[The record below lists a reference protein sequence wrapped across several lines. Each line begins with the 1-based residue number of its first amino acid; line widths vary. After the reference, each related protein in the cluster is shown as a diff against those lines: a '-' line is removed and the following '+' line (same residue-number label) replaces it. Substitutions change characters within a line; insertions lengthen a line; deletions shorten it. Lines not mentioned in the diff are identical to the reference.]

1 MPTLIRLVVILLVLV
16 GLAYGGMFGLTL
28 VVKPRE
34 RDVTIKI
41 PARELVA
48 TPENAIVK
56 RQIDTSKSSVP
67 PADPAPA
74 ATAATPDATAD
85 APADDAADAQ
95 SGDVVTKSQGV
106 E

>member
-1 MPTLIRLVVILLVLV
+1 MPTLIRLVVLLLVLV

-28 VVKPRE
+28 MVKPRE
-34 RDVTIKI
+34 KDVTIKI

-56 RQIDTSKSSVP
+56 RQIDTSKSTVP
-67 PADPAPA
+67 ATTPA
-74 ATAATPDATAD
+74 ADAAPVT
-85 APADDAADAQ
+85 APADAEASGGGDA
-95 SGDVVTKSQGV
+95 VVTKSQGV